1 MTELKDLT
9 PVVQIQALAADS
21 FVAEVSIR
29 RYA

>member
-9 PVVQIQALAADS
+9 KGVQIHAIAADR